1 MGKLLSIFTTSA
13 SVGVSIRYL
22 TAIIGSALTIIGI
35 LGWLSPEQVEAL
47 RTQVPELLSAI
58 AALATV
64 IVTVYA
70 TITKSSSDKAAA
82 AAKQI
87 DAKVPKNS
95 QVVIKS
101 PGSRSDIVVQP
112 DGK

>member
-1 MGKLLSIFTTSA
+1 MGKLLSIFTTA
-13 SVGVSIRYL
+13 TATGVSLRYL
-22 TAIIGSALTIIGI
+22 TTIVGSVLTIFGI
-35 LGWLSPEQVEAL
+35 LGWLSPDQVEAL
-47 RTQVPELLSAI
+47 RVAVPEFTAAI
-58 AALATV
+58 GALVAAG
-64 IVTVYA
+64 IPIYA
-70 TITKSSSDKAAA
+70 AITKSSSDKAAA